1 MMASFAVRRKSF
13 VAFRGFEISCGL
25 LYPRR
30 YPTSITLVR
39 RKGKSFYRLNLV
51 GRSRRKFRHEASWV
65 RPRLLGPAMY
75 HPALDDATV
84 RPGCEPLA
92 QIPAGGTRRTA
103 GATDRDLSKR
113 QELGGNWGYPE
124 G

>member
-1 MMASFAVRRKSF
+1 M
-13 VAFRGFEISCGL
+13 
-25 LYPRR
+25 
-30 YPTSITLVR
+30 
-39 RKGKSFYRLNLV
+39 
-51 GRSRRKFRHEASWV
+51 

-103 GATDRDLSKR
+103 ADLVSWSDGSFGLSKR
-113 QELGGNWGYPE
+113 RELGGNWGYPE